1 MSKRGVSPVIAT
13 VLLIGIVIALG
24 VVVFLWFRGF
34 TQEAV
39 TKFGGENV
47 QLVCSNVQFEASYSS
62 DGSVSISNTGNVPIF
77 NFNVQIDNK
86 DGTYTTQQIN
96 NLMSNWPST
105 GINQGGAFSGNAAS
119 IISGSTSDLVLIPI
133 LRGSTSSGQQQSYT
147 CSSQYGYKISIS

>member
-1 MSKRGVSPVIAT
+1 MNERGVSPVIAT

-39 TKFGGENV
+39 TKFNGENI

-62 DGSVSISNTGNVPIF
+62 DGSLSVSNTGNVPIY
-77 NFNVQIDNK
+77 NMNVQIDNK

-96 NLMSNWPST
+96 NLMNNWPNS
-105 GINQGGAFSGNAAS
+105 GINQGGSFSGNAANV
-119 IISGSTSDLVLIPI
+119 ISSSTSDLVLIPI
-133 LRGSTSSGQQQSYT
+133 LRGTTSSGQQQSYT
-147 CSSQYGYKISIS
+147 CGSQYGYKISVS